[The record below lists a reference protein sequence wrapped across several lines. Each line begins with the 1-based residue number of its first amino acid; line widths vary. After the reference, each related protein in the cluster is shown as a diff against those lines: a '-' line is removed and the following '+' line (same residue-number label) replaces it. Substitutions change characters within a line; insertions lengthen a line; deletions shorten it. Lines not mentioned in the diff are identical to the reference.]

1 MVGINGKR
9 LKETE
14 LSLWAAL
21 IWRIIMLLSLDAY
34 KQQQFD
40 QIAAKIMAEP
50 KQYCEFNSVS
60 DFYNAAWL
68 NDFPQ
73 GSQISATGLD
83 DGAEEFYAVVQFK
96 QQYLKFDI
104 KENHSTLIFR
114 I

>member
-1 MVGINGKR
+1 
-9 LKETE
+9 
-14 LSLWAAL
+14 
-21 IWRIIMLLSLDAY
+21 MLLSLDVY

-40 QIAAKIMAEP
+40 LIAAKIMAEP
-50 KQYCEFNSVS
+50 KQYCEFSSVS

-68 NDFPQ
+68 KDFPQ

-104 KENHSTLIFR
+104 KESLSALIFQDINGKISKR
-114 I
+114 NF

>member
-1 MVGINGKR
+1 
-9 LKETE
+9 
-14 LSLWAAL
+14 
-21 IWRIIMLLSLDAY
+21 MLLSLEVY

-40 QIAAKIMAEP
+40 QMAVKIVAEP
-50 KQYCEFNSVS
+50 KLYCEFNSVS

-68 NDFPQ
+68 KKFPQ

-104 KENHSTLIFR
+104 KENDSIIIFKD
-114 I
+114 INGKVFESNF